1 MPVRFL
7 TNYRPRR
14 SPRRRLR
21 VPVIVCLEN
30 GEQIATTHTVD
41 FSMGGAK
48 IKIDESV
55 ELPEQFRITLS
66 DRGDVQRLCRLVWR
80 TANEVGVRFVQQKS
94 EQPSPAA
101 PAKA

>member
-1 MPVRFL
+1 MPVRFV
-7 TNYRPRR
+7 TNYQPRQ

-48 IKIDESV
+48 IKIDQSI
-55 ELPEQFRITLS
+55 ELPELFRITLS

-80 TANEVGVRFVQQKS
+80 TAAEVGVRFVQPKPPRPETREGS
-94 EQPSPAA
+94 
-101 PAKA
+101 